1 MRALVFFGKFHRE
14 ADAREYRLEAA
25 LLCLDKEGQVHVLH
39 ADMLDGNASFIRAAL
54 YILHQISLVS

>member
-1 MRALVFFGKFHRE
+1 MRALVFFGKFHCE

-25 LLCLDKEGQVHVLH
+25 LLCLNEKGKVYILH